1 MELDNNLIKLYEIWS
16 TNKNINPQTGR
27 KIKCT
32 SKIYKKYMN
41 MNINE
46 LYLFES
52 INDIDPISR
61 NIFWIQEDN
70 KKKIVYE
77 NLNNLIFY
85 KDKNN
90 KIRCFEKESVEFM
103 KGYNIYHD
111 PVTREELPQNIFN
124 DILPNTV
131 INEQD
136 KTIDNIA
143 LDVFQLFTSISI
155 FIDHKLFI
163 KLEKNKLIKLYYE
176 FSDFY
181 IKNFTVEQR
190 NIISNDVFKLSSVEL
205 NNYETDYIQKYI
217 LENMKILLNCS
228 IEEYKFMINYI
239 LIAGLGLV
247 IPAIA
252 ELYPQFSFT
261 F

>member
-1 MELDNNLIKLYEIWS
+1 MESNSDLIKLYETWDK
-16 TNKNINPQTGR
+16 NKNINPQTG
-27 KIKCT
+27 KQIKCT
-32 SKIYKKYMN
+32 SKIYKKYMK

-46 LYLFES
+46 LYINEC

-61 NIFWIQEDN
+61 NTLWVQEDN
-70 KKKIVYE
+70 QRKIIYE

-85 KDKNN
+85 KDKSN

-103 KGYNIYHD
+103 KGYNIQHD
-111 PVTREELPQNIFN
+111 PVTREELPQSIFDNI
-124 DILPNTV
+124 LSTV
-131 INEQD
+131 LINEED
-136 KTIDNIA
+136 KTNDNIA
-143 LDVFQLFTSISI
+143 FDVFQSFTLISI
-155 FIDHKLFI
+155 FIDYKLYLE
-163 KLEKNKLIKLYYE
+163 LEKEKLIKLYYE
-176 FSDFY
+176 ISDFY
-181 IKNFTVEQR
+181 LNNFTDEQR
-190 NIISNDVFKLSSVEL
+190 NIISNDVFKLSKNEL

-228 IEEYKFMINYI
+228 IEEHKFMINYI

-247 IPAIA
+247 IPSIA